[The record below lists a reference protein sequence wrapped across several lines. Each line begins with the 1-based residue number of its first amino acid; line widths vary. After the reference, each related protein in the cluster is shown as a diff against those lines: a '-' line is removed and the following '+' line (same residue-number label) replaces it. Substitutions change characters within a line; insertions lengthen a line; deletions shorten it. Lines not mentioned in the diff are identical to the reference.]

1 MIVGI
6 SFEQVRNDADM
17 ALELRAESSFMMG
30 ECLFAQRDS
39 GGAAYYYMDTAL
51 NFPASVTWAE
61 KSFLQA
67 IRCFEQAGKGDEV
80 TKVEKQYNSWSG
92 KYK

>member
-1 MIVGI
+1 
-6 SFEQVRNDADM
+6 
-17 ALELRAESSFMMG
+17 
-30 ECLFAQRDS
+30 
-39 GGAAYYYMDTAL
+39 MDTAL
-51 NFPASVTWAE
+51 NFPASITWTE

-80 TKVEKQYNSWSG
+80 TKIEKQYNSWSG